1 MAKKRAKKKSASK
14 KKSFSSGY
22 DAANGSNK
30 RRASSSILKREEDV
44 LKERAR
50 RSLIGTGQY
59 LYRNFSVV
67 SWAVKKHLD
76 YNTMFDFQAQTD
88 YPELN
93 EQLESLMNEWS
104 LPFNCDASARFTF
117 QQLLRAS
124 EMRRVLDGDIF
135 WIKRR
140 DGRLGAIE
148 GDLMRTPGEV
158 SDGERWFNGA
168 RVNVDGRP
176 IAWGLHRRE
185 DYGNVEFLRKVPAQN
200 VIQLCQFD
208 RFDQIRG
215 VSPMAGA
222 FNAFQDCYEGI
233 DYALAKMKI
242 EQLFAMVIYS
252 SNSSGTGEH
261 LRNGDGSY
269 DVDFGK
275 GPVKLE
281 MDADDDA
288 KFLHGDGASYATQDF
303 VNLVL
308 GMAIKSLGLPFS
320 FFDEAHTNF
329 FGSRAAFLHYDR
341 SCKANRSVLLEALRR
356 VTVWKMR
363 QWILEGKLT
372 LPSGMTVLDVEY
384 EWVHAG
390 MPWWDPSKEIDG
402 DLKAISAGLDNPY
415 RVCQRVGTDFEAN
428 IKKIA
433 QAREFAESLDVPLTF
448 GEFAEPTEYEVDEP
462 VEEVGNEEEAEGN
475 EEEATGSED

>member
-176 IAWGLHRRE
+176 IAWGLHR
-185 DYGNVEFLRKVPAQN
+185 
-200 VIQLCQFD
+200 
-208 RFDQIRG
+208 
-215 VSPMAGA
+215 
-222 FNAFQDCYEGI
+222 
-233 DYALAKMKI
+233 
-242 EQLFAMVIYS
+242 
-252 SNSSGTGEH
+252 
-261 LRNGDGSY
+261 
-269 DVDFGK
+269 
-275 GPVKLE
+275 
-281 MDADDDA
+281 
-288 KFLHGDGASYATQDF
+288 
-303 VNLVL
+303 
-308 GMAIKSLGLPFS
+308 
-320 FFDEAHTNF
+320 
-329 FGSRAAFLHYDR
+329 
-341 SCKANRSVLLEALRR
+341 
-356 VTVWKMR
+356 
-363 QWILEGKLT
+363 
-372 LPSGMTVLDVEY
+372 
-384 EWVHAG
+384 
-390 MPWWDPSKEIDG
+390 
-402 DLKAISAGLDNPY
+402 
-415 RVCQRVGTDFEAN
+415 
-428 IKKIA
+428 
-433 QAREFAESLDVPLTF
+433 
-448 GEFAEPTEYEVDEP
+448 
-462 VEEVGNEEEAEGN
+462 
-475 EEEATGSED
+475 